1 MPAPSSSAQAGVDRV
16 SARQSGSRHPRE
28 RWDRCLPPLF
38 FARSCTTDAP
48 PPPSASTAYVK
59 KKKQKKRK
67 QCLTECPIRRII
79 TVFFSLSV
87 CLSVCPSIC
96 LFLSLYRSILCILF
110 SLSIFLPLSASV
122 CVSLYLSF
130 SFTHILHFYI
140 FLLLLSFSS
149 ISRVSLFLSLSI
161 FSSSGKAEKDDVEET
176 VEEEEEEKK
185 KKKKKEKEKTT
196 KKERKKRRR
205 KEEKREDRRPKSE
218 QGRGRRRRLRC
229 PGGELARG
237 WSTTCAIMAEVATKK
252 SISVVSNK
260 KNEVCGVQSNNGLID
275 LDNITATHNKQL
287 ISLCDNNDD
296 EDDLVLT
303 NNTRNELA
311 TEDKSLQELIEN
323 ELALRICSNN
333 GDKKK
338 KKKKKDDDDDDDDD
352 DDGDDDNDGNGD
364 GDGDDEIDEVDDN
377 NDIDNQDEK
386 NRLVKMDEIEE
397 QQTGQPDTVKRI
409 LLDRQEDQFR
419 VNTDFIVAELEHCAL
434 IGEPYGYQ
442 NGHVSPIT
450 NVKPEDGANESKKE
464 IVDFD
469 KDKIDDDDDDDDDD
483 DKDAMIMKKT
493 NDEIER
499 ERKEN
504 EKSEEKEEGSIEN
517 ENDLFLRST
526 KTNRSSEEVIANL
539 DDVKFESDDNNV
551 DVESNRSMEINIS
564 KVVDNSSPLSC
575 GDKYQQEEEEEEE
588 ENKLIESKS
597 FLKDTIEL
605 VETDLGKDECLEKKT
620 TWTNEQEE
628 VIMDGQQSGG
638 QFSDN
643 FEDPEQVALT
653 SVIND
658 KLKTI
663 DTKESLIDN
672 TTEYFRNDENVVVGG
687 NTTNNESSAMIMDTI
702 AEVTNK
708 VMESP
713 QDVSSNKSRSFD
725 DVTLSQSET
734 STDAASTQEFIDM
747 ERRVLSEENES
758 NVERN
763 VVDDD
768 DTKKMLED
776 DLIDRRND
784 VTLLTSYSNETTR
797 EFDYDETAN
806 DSRNER
812 FEDND
817 KCQMSDS
824 TVLLD
829 NTEVVVSAQNLAIFS
844 ESKRVESLLI
854 DSVDQSTDQAH
865 KFDSW
870 MTVEEAT
877 RIEEDVE
884 IEKERH
890 HEEILTIEREDTNET
905 IITDSDRST
914 QDDHLAAS
922 SPRAPLATP
931 DDETSDIINVCD
943 SESREEKIT
952 TTSSTTATAT
962 TVMSSSS
969 KGAAS
974 VTNKTKKKK
983 IEGVAGNDAS
993 PNLTP
998 RTKKTKKSK
1007 KSDLEKENI
1016 SVKSSFNKF
1025 DALSKKTVLH
1035 VRSVDAGKVQQ
1046 QLNSVGQNGEA
1057 NQNCRSCGKVV
1068 FQMEQTKAEG
1078 LVWHKNCFRC
1088 VQCSKQLNVDNYE
1101 SHESTLYCKPHF
1113 KELFQPKPV
1122 EESDQSV
1129 RPRKPEL
1136 IIRENEPKELP
1147 PDVVRASDKPDLGLE
1162 ELSSLNVKSRFQVFE
1177 KAGTENTTNEI
1188 ERSPSQIAVKR
1199 SPSILSKLAKFQAK
1213 GMDIGVADESL
1224 NGIPYEES
1232 SESEE
1237 EEAAEDIEE
1246 VETEIV
1252 KAKRTTRERPISFS
1266 KMDDIKNRWESTSQQ
1281 GRREV
1286 QREARKEEIAGIR
1299 SRLFMGK
1306 QGKMKE
1312 MYQQAV
1318 AGSERVTKINA
1329 AEEIQHSTHAR
1340 SIKERFE
1347 RGEPIAASDDETDSK
1362 PKPEKADE
1370 EVIAAG
1376 ISRKSRSLFL
1386 ELDASAAKTGR
1397 PVTPVNPKTPADAPR
1412 RARDAFMVRQVSDD
1426 VVRSSDTTEEVHVET
1441 SDISNKF
1448 KFFESYKEPE
1458 KQRKQF
1464 RITPP
1469 RDGQVKQ
1476 MDSPEREI
1484 YRDPD
1489 VVRADDRVDEVVH
1502 TDTARK
1508 MLSIFRQMEENAC
1521 KEELPEGPKPLK
1533 RFTPPPED
1541 KFAKQ
1546 TASDSEEDEEEEG
1559 EESEA
1564 DESAEERDPNYVRAS
1579 DKVEDEFLKQAQ
1591 NAARAKTLRA
1601 KFEHWE
1607 ETDGKPSNHNIAEM
1621 EIAQSTGDQ
1630 SSIESASSL
1639 RARFESLG
1647 SQTNESPRAPKIKV
1661 NRFVEIQASC
1671 TDVCESCKK
1680 KVYPLEKVETNNKI
1694 FHKQCFRCLQC
1705 NCVLRMDTFTL
1716 NNGKLYC
1723 IPHFKQLFI
1732 TRGNYDEGFG
1742 VDPHKNK
1749 WATSNANQANVSPI
1763 AVSNGDL

>member
-1 MPAPSSSAQAGVDRV
+1 M
-16 SARQSGSRHPRE
+16 
-28 RWDRCLPPLF
+28 
-38 FARSCTTDAP
+38 
-48 PPPSASTAYVK
+48 
-59 KKKQKKRK
+59 
-67 QCLTECPIRRII
+67 
-79 TVFFSLSV
+79 
-87 CLSVCPSIC
+87 
-96 LFLSLYRSILCILF
+96 
-110 SLSIFLPLSASV
+110 
-122 CVSLYLSF
+122 
-130 SFTHILHFYI
+130 
-140 FLLLLSFSS
+140 
-149 ISRVSLFLSLSI
+149 
-161 FSSSGKAEKDDVEET
+161 
-176 VEEEEEEKK
+176 
-185 KKKKKEKEKTT
+185 
-196 KKERKKRRR
+196 
-205 KEEKREDRRPKSE
+205 
-218 QGRGRRRRLRC
+218 
-229 PGGELARG
+229 
-237 WSTTCAIMAEVATKK
+237 
-252 SISVVSNK
+252 N
-260 KNEVCGVQSNNGLID
+260 
-275 LDNITATHNKQL
+275 
-287 ISLCDNNDD
+287 
-296 EDDLVLT
+296 
-303 NNTRNELA
+303 
-311 TEDKSLQELIEN
+311 
-323 ELALRICSNN
+323 
-333 GDKKK
+333 
-338 KKKKKDDDDDDDDD
+338 
-352 DDGDDDNDGNGD
+352 
-364 GDGDDEIDEVDDN
+364 
-377 NDIDNQDEK
+377 
-386 NRLVKMDEIEE
+386 EIEE
-397 QQTGQPDTVKRI
+397 DEEQQQQQQQSGQSDTVKRI
-409 LLDRQEDQFR
+409 LFDRQDDQFR

-434 IGEPYGYQ
+434 IEEPYGYQ
-442 NGHVSPIT
+442 NGHVSPIIT
-450 NVKPEDGANESKKE
+450 NNVKSEEHNNEIKKE
-464 IVDFD
+464 LVDFD
-469 KDKIDDDDDDDDDD
+469 KDKIDDV
-483 DKDAMIMKKT
+483 KETFMI
-493 NDEIER
+493 DQIDREI
-499 ERKEN
+499 N
-504 EKSEEKEEGSIEN
+504 EKEENDKDKMEEMN
-517 ENDLFLRST
+517 VEKVEKDLFLRSN
-526 KTNRSSEEVIANL
+526 KIYDENVIPNL
-539 DDVKFESDDNNV
+539 DDVKFEIDDNNV
-551 DVESNRSMEINIS
+551 DIESNRSTEINIS
-564 KVVDNSSPLSC
+564 NYMDNSSPLSC
-575 GDKYQQEEEEEEE
+575 RNKYQQEEEEEEE
-588 ENKLIESKS
+588 EEEEGLIDNKS
-597 FLKDTIEL
+597 FSNNTFDRIET
-605 VETDLGKDECLEKKT
+605 EIIDDELSEKKIIDRT
-620 TWTNEQEE
+620 DDTWMNKREESEQSE
-628 VIMDGQQSGG
+628 G

-643 FEDPEQVALT
+643 FEDPEKCSMT
-653 SVIND
+653 SINND
-658 KLKTI
+658 KLNTI
-663 DTKESLIDN
+663 DTNESIIDN
-672 TTEYFRNDENVVVGG
+672 NKMEYFRNDDNNIVVG
-687 NTTNNESSAMIMDTI
+687 NQSINESTTMIAEITNNNS
-702 AEVTNK
+702 K
-708 VMESP
+708 VIESP

-758 NVERN
+758 IVIERN
-763 VVDDD
+763 NDDD
-768 DTKKMLED
+768 NKRFSED
-776 DLIDRRND
+776 DIDLRND
-784 VTLLTSYSNETTR
+784 VQSLKTYNKDTTKEYDFEET
-797 EFDYDETAN
+797 N
-806 DSRNER
+806 DLRNFER
-812 FEDND
+812 FEIND
-817 KCQMSDS
+817 TRQQQLTDS
-824 TVLLD
+824 TILLEK
-829 NTEVVVSAQNLAIFS
+829 TEIVVSAKNVAIHS
-844 ESKRVESLLI
+844 ETNKRVESFMI
-854 DSVDQSTDQAH
+854 DKTDRSSTNDQIN

-952 TTSSTTATAT
+952 TTSSTTSTIT

-969 KGAAS
+969 KGAAG

-1016 SVKSSFNKF
+1016 SVCRSFGDISNMSEADQTTFGRTNSMEIEEKSSFNKF

-1046 QLNSVGQNGEA
+1046 QLNAVGQNGEA

-1237 EEAAEDIEE
+1237 EEPTEDIEE

-1671 TDVCESCKK
+1671 TDVCESCEK

>member
-1 MPAPSSSAQAGVDRV
+1 M
-16 SARQSGSRHPRE
+16 
-28 RWDRCLPPLF
+28 
-38 FARSCTTDAP
+38 
-48 PPPSASTAYVK
+48 
-59 KKKQKKRK
+59 
-67 QCLTECPIRRII
+67 
-79 TVFFSLSV
+79 
-87 CLSVCPSIC
+87 
-96 LFLSLYRSILCILF
+96 
-110 SLSIFLPLSASV
+110 
-122 CVSLYLSF
+122 
-130 SFTHILHFYI
+130 
-140 FLLLLSFSS
+140 
-149 ISRVSLFLSLSI
+149 
-161 FSSSGKAEKDDVEET
+161 
-176 VEEEEEEKK
+176 
-185 KKKKKEKEKTT
+185 
-196 KKERKKRRR
+196 
-205 KEEKREDRRPKSE
+205 
-218 QGRGRRRRLRC
+218 
-229 PGGELARG
+229 
-237 WSTTCAIMAEVATKK
+237 
-252 SISVVSNK
+252 N
-260 KNEVCGVQSNNGLID
+260 
-275 LDNITATHNKQL
+275 
-287 ISLCDNNDD
+287 
-296 EDDLVLT
+296 
-303 NNTRNELA
+303 
-311 TEDKSLQELIEN
+311 
-323 ELALRICSNN
+323 
-333 GDKKK
+333 
-338 KKKKKDDDDDDDDD
+338 
-352 DDGDDDNDGNGD
+352 
-364 GDGDDEIDEVDDN
+364 
-377 NDIDNQDEK
+377 
-386 NRLVKMDEIEE
+386 EIEE
-397 QQTGQPDTVKRI
+397 DEEQQQQQQQSGQSDTVKRI
-409 LLDRQEDQFR
+409 LFDRQDDQFR

-434 IGEPYGYQ
+434 IEEPYGYQ
-442 NGHVSPIT
+442 NGHVSPIIT
-450 NVKPEDGANESKKE
+450 NNVKSEEHNNEIKKE
-464 IVDFD
+464 LVDFD
-469 KDKIDDDDDDDDDD
+469 KDKIDDV
-483 DKDAMIMKKT
+483 KETFMI
-493 NDEIER
+493 DQIDREI
-499 ERKEN
+499 N
-504 EKSEEKEEGSIEN
+504 EKEENDKDKMEEMN
-517 ENDLFLRST
+517 VEKVEKDLFLRSN
-526 KTNRSSEEVIANL
+526 KIYDENVIPNL
-539 DDVKFESDDNNV
+539 DDVKFEIDDNNV
-551 DVESNRSMEINIS
+551 DIESNRSTEINIS
-564 KVVDNSSPLSC
+564 NYMDNSSPLSC
-575 GDKYQQEEEEEEE
+575 RNKYQQEEEEEEE
-588 ENKLIESKS
+588 EEEEGLIDNKS
-597 FLKDTIEL
+597 FSNNTFDRIET
-605 VETDLGKDECLEKKT
+605 EIIDDELSEKKIIDRT
-620 TWTNEQEE
+620 DDTWMNKREESEQSE
-628 VIMDGQQSGG
+628 G

-643 FEDPEQVALT
+643 FEDPEKCSMT
-653 SVIND
+653 SINND
-658 KLKTI
+658 KLNTI
-663 DTKESLIDN
+663 DTNESIIDN
-672 TTEYFRNDENVVVGG
+672 NKMEYFRNDDNNIVVG
-687 NTTNNESSAMIMDTI
+687 NQSINESTTMIAEITNNNS
-702 AEVTNK
+702 K
-708 VMESP
+708 VIESP

-758 NVERN
+758 IVIERN
-763 VVDDD
+763 NDDD
-768 DTKKMLED
+768 NKRFSED
-776 DLIDRRND
+776 DIDLRND
-784 VTLLTSYSNETTR
+784 VQSLKTYNKDTTKEYDFEET
-797 EFDYDETAN
+797 N
-806 DSRNER
+806 DLRNFER
-812 FEDND
+812 FEIND
-817 KCQMSDS
+817 TRQQQLTDS
-824 TVLLD
+824 TILLEK
-829 NTEVVVSAQNLAIFS
+829 TEIVVSAKNVAIHS
-844 ESKRVESLLI
+844 ETNKRVESFMI
-854 DSVDQSTDQAH
+854 DKTDRSSTNDQIN

-952 TTSSTTATAT
+952 TTSSTTSTIT

-969 KGAAS
+969 KGAAG

-1016 SVKSSFNKF
+1016 SVNSDLQDASMHTGSRMINQEMIDFSDEDDLSNVNVKSLCRSFGDISNMSEADQTTFGRTNSMEIEEKSSFNKF

-1046 QLNSVGQNGEA
+1046 QLNAVGQNGEA

-1237 EEAAEDIEE
+1237 EEPTEDIEE

-1671 TDVCESCKK
+1671 TDVCESCEK